1 MKTRI
6 LHTKIWSDS
15 WFRRLDTTE
24 KVFFLYLISNELVN
38 IIHLYE
44 LPISVATM
52 QTNIPVED
60 LERIREKF
68 QADNKLDFYGDYV
81 LINNAY
87 KYQYYKGIKNNRLKL
102 RLVFEMSDDTIKHY
116 SKTIIDLLR
125 EIEDETLRFSV
136 SDLDFIN
143 LYKRLSDRMSY
154 LGLCEYTY
162 QDTPIPILRINQN
175 TEIIN
180 NKSEYRN
187 QNTEKK
193 VELDPAE
200 VEKNMEKLRALF
212 KMKGISNEHN

>member
-68 QADNKLDFYGDYV
+68 QENNKIDFYGDYV

-136 SDLDFIN
+136 TDLDFIN

-180 NKSEYRN
+180 QKSEYRN
-187 QNTEKK
+187 QNTEIRNQ
-193 VELDPAE
+193 LDPEE
-200 VEKNMEKLRALF
+200 VKEKMDKVRDMF
-212 KMKGISNEHN
+212 RVKGIIQ

>member
-15 WFRRLDTTE
+15 WFRRLETTE

-68 QADNKLDFYGDYV
+68 QEDNKIDFYGDYV

-102 RLVFEMSDDTIKHY
+102 RLFFEMSDDTIRHY
-116 SKTIIDLLR
+116 SKNIIDILKD
-125 EIEDETLRFSV
+125 IEDETLRFSV

-187 QNTEKK
+187 QNTEIRKELNPEEVREKMDK
-193 VELDPAE
+193 VRD
-200 VEKNMEKLRALF
+200 LF
-212 KMKGISNEHN
+212 KVKGIIQ